1 MPRDILIISN
11 APGELAAWVRPVVG
25 ALLERFPDVS
35 VTIALVPCPYAS
47 GQEEATIRAWQMP
60 LGVWTPA
67 QTLRFLL
74 TGRRPD
80 RRGSAESGA
89 VLFLGG
95 DQFFGVLAAR
105 RTGWPLLVYT
115 ETVGRWAGAVT
126 RFMLSDRNPYLA
138 LRGSKVPPGKL
149 VLVGNLMVDSVAP
162 TMTPTAARERLG
174 LFQSALVVGL
184 LPGSKPFKVK
194 SATPYM
200 VEVVDRLHAVD
211 GSIQFILHQSAFT
224 PIEMFEAALADG
236 PEAVRATRIL
246 KAPDGALMVTP
257 GGARIRIVPPGMQF
271 DGMQVDDL
279 ALTVPGTNTAELAV
293 LGVPQLVVLPLLRP
307 EDIPLEGLPG
317 RIGQL
322 PWLGPRIKRI
332 AIRQLLRHLR
342 FTALPN
348 QRMGRMVTPEL
359 VGAVTPE
366 MAATQAIELLADHNR
381 RRLIRIELLQAMGY
395 RGAAQAVADVLQA
408 VWTGQAP
415 VEGEVAR
422 PGLEPGA

>member
-25 ALLERFPDVS
+25 ALLERFPEVS
-35 VTIALVPCPYAS
+35 ITVALVPCPYAS
-47 GQEEATIRAWQMP
+47 GQEAATIAAWQLP
-60 LGVWTPA
+60 LTVWTPA

-74 TGRRPD
+74 LGQRPD
-80 RRGSAESGA
+80 RRGAAESGA

-115 ETVGRWAGAVT
+115 ETVGRWASAVT

-138 LRGSKVPPGKL
+138 LRGRKVPPGKL

-162 TMTPTAARERLG
+162 SMTPAAARERLG
-174 LFQSALVVGL
+174 LSQGSLVVGL
-184 LPGSKPFKVK
+184 LPGSKPFKVR
-194 SATPYM
+194 SATPFM

-211 GSIQFILHQSAFT
+211 SSVQFILHQSAFT
-224 PIEMFEAALADG
+224 PLEMFEAALAEG
-236 PEAVRATRIL
+236 PEAARATRIL
-246 KAPDGALMVTP
+246 KAPGGALMVTP
-257 GGARIRIVPPGMQF
+257 GGARIRIVPPAMQF
-271 DGMQVDDL
+271 DGLQVDDL

-307 EDIPLEGLPG
+307 EDIPLEGIPG

-322 PWLGPRIKRI
+322 PWLGPRIKRVV
-332 AIRQLLRHLR
+332 IRQLLRHLR

-359 VGAVTPE
+359 VGAITPE
-366 MAATQAIELLADHNR
+366 MAATQAVELLADHNR
-381 RRLIRIELLQAMGY
+381 RRLIRIDLLQAMGY
-395 RGAAQAVADVLQA
+395 RGAAQAVADVLQD
-408 VWTGQAP
+408 VWTGQKP
-415 VEGEVAR
+415 VGGEVAS
-422 PGLEPGA
+422 PGLDPGV